1 MLRTFSRALVGS
13 SRPLRFFHS
22 GLLAQRRLTEVVP
35 ALGESITEGTIA
47 KWAKAEGDNVNP
59 DDVVVVVETDKVTVD
74 IKANFRG
81 VVVKHLAKENV
92 GLSVFRC
99 GVLHACIDV
108 E

>member
-1 MLRTFSRALVGS
+1 
-13 SRPLRFFHS
+13 
-22 GLLAQRRLTEVVP
+22 VVP

-47 KWAKAEGDNVNP
+47 KWAKAEGDSVNA

-92 GLSVFRC
+92 SLSLFR
-99 GVLHACIDV
+99 GSILHACIDA